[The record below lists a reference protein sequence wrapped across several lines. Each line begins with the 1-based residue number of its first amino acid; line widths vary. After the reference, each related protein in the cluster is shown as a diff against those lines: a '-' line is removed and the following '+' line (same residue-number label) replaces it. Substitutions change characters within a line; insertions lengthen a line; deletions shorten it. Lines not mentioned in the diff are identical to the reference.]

1 MLVWFRLRHY
11 KEGMAGLSERFWEDL
26 LLFIEE
32 GKVIP
37 VVGPELVT
45 VRDGE
50 QTVPLCGWLARRLAD
65 VIGLEV
71 QHLPAAFNLNDVV
84 ALHLKRGGEREDLY
98 SRILRILREARP
110 APSPAL
116 LALAGIS
123 RLDLFVTLTP
133 DSLLAEAIAQA
144 RPGAVVDQIA
154 YSTNAARDLPSA
166 RDSLRQPVVFHLLGR
181 ASSSPE
187 FAICDED
194 WLEWLHALQDK
205 QRQPLKLFDELRANH
220 LLILGCGFGDW
231 LARFFLRTARGME
244 LSQRRKRWDVLV
256 DERLGQDPAL
266 TQFLSSFSTDTRL
279 VPMSAAG
286 FVAEL
291 AQRWQQ
297 AHPAARQ
304 GAAASLPTGNNP
316 VDAPHD
322 GAVFVSYASENL
334 DAAQR
339 LADGLRAAGLDVWFD
354 KNALQVAGDWANS
367 IQRGIERC
375 SLFLPVISR
384 EALSEENRRRYFW
397 REWNAA
403 DDRARGMAPDEEF
416 IVPVVVDD
424 TRLDRTT
431 LPATFKRKQG
441 PSLPGGAVTPEVA
454 QRLTEIVRNFHRRQ
468 SRAT

>member
-1 MLVWFRLRHY
+1 M
-11 KEGMAGLSERFWEDL
+11 
-26 LLFIEE
+26 
-32 GKVIP
+32 
-37 VVGPELVT
+37 
-45 VRDGE
+45 
-50 QTVPLCGWLARRLAD
+50 
-65 VIGLEV
+65 
-71 QHLPAAFNLNDVV
+71 V
-84 ALHLKRGGEREDLY
+84 ALHLRRGGEREDLY
-98 SRILRILREARP
+98 SRILRILREASP

-116 LALAGIS
+116 LALAGIP

-144 RPGAVVDQIA
+144 RPGTVVDQIA

-166 RDSLRQPVVFHLLGR
+166 RDALRQPVVFHLLGR

-194 WLEWLHALQDK
+194 WLEWLHALQDR

-244 LSQRRKRWDVLV
+244 LSQKRKRWDVLV
-256 DERLGQDPAL
+256 DERMGQDPAL
-266 TQFLSSFSTDTRL
+266 TQFLSSFATDTRL
-279 VPMSAAG
+279 IPMSAAS
-286 FVAEL
+286 FAAEL
-291 AQRWQQ
+291 AQRWHQ
-297 AHPAARQ
+297 AHPAVQQ

-316 VDAPHD
+316 LDAPRD

-334 DAAQR
+334 GAAQC

-354 KNALQVAGDWANS
+354 KNALQVAGDWDNS
-367 IQRGIERC
+367 IHRGIERC

-384 EALSEENRRRYFW
+384 DALSEENRRRYFW
-397 REWNAA
+397 SEWKLAHKLA
-403 DDRARGMAPDEEF
+403 DRRAFDEEF
-416 IVPVVVDD
+416 IVPVMVDD

-431 LPATFKRKQG
+431 LPDTFKGKQG
-441 PSLPGGAVTPEVA
+441 ASLPGGIVTPEVA

>member
-1 MLVWFRLRHY
+1 
-11 KEGMAGLSERFWEDL
+11 MAAPSERFWEDL

-37 VVGPELVT
+37 VIGPELVT

-50 QTVPLCGWLARRLAD
+50 HSVPLCGWLARRLAI

-71 QHLPAAFNLNDVV
+71 QDLPATFNLNDVV
-84 ALHLKRGGEREDLY
+84 ALHLRQGGEREDLY
-98 SRILRILREARP
+98 SRILRILREASA

-116 LALAGIS
+116 RALASIPP
-123 RLDLFVTLTP
+123 LDLFVTLTP
-133 DSLLAEAIAQA
+133 DSLLAEAIAQV
-144 RPGAVVDQIA
+144 RPGTVVDQIA

-166 RDSLRQPVVFHLLGR
+166 RDALRQPVVFHLLGR

-194 WLEWLHALQDK
+194 WLEWLHALQDR

-231 LARFFLRTARGME
+231 LARFFLRTARGLE
-244 LSQRRKRWDVLV
+244 LSQKRKRWDVLV

-266 TQFLSSFSTDTRL
+266 TQFLSSFATDTRL
-279 VPMSAAG
+279 IAMSAAG
-286 FVAEL
+286 FAAEL
-291 AQRWQQ
+291 AQRWHQ
-297 AHPAARQ
+297 AHPAAQQ

-316 VDAPHD
+316 VDAPRD
-322 GAVFVSYASENL
+322 GAVFVSYASENR

-339 LADGLRAAGLDVWFD
+339 LADGLRDAGLDVWFD
-354 KNALQVAGDWANS
+354 KNALQVAGDWAMS
-367 IQRGIERC
+367 IHRGIDRC

-397 REWNAA
+397 REWNVA

-431 LPATFKRKQG
+431 LPDTFKRKQG
-441 PSLPGGAVTPEVA
+441 PSLPGGTVTPEVA

>member
-1 MLVWFRLRHY
+1 
-11 KEGMAGLSERFWEDL
+11 MADPSERFWEDL

-37 VVGPELVT
+37 VIGPELVT

-50 QTVPLCGWLARRLAD
+50 QEVPLLGWLARHLAV
-65 VIGLEV
+65 VIELEV
-71 QHLPAAFNLNDVV
+71 QDLPVGFNLNQVV
-84 ALHLKRGGEREDLY
+84 ALHVRRGGQREDLY
-98 SRILRILREARP
+98 SRILRILREAKP

-116 LALAGIS
+116 LALAGIPP
-123 RLDLFVTLTP
+123 LDLFVTLTP

-144 RPGAVVDQIA
+144 RPGTVVDQIA

-166 RDSLRQPVVFHLLGR
+166 RDALRQPVVFHLLGR

-194 WLEWLHALQDK
+194 WLEWLHALQDR

-231 LARFFLRTARGME
+231 LARFFLRTARGLE
-244 LSQRRKRWDVLV
+244 LSQKRKRWDVLV
-256 DERLGQDPAL
+256 DERLGHDPAL
-266 TQFLSSFSTDTRL
+266 TQFLSSFATDTRL
-279 VPMSAAG
+279 IPMSAAS
-286 FVAEL
+286 FAAEL
-291 AQRWQQ
+291 AQRWHQ
-297 AHPAARQ
+297 AHPAAQQ

-316 VDAPHD
+316 VDAPRD
-322 GAVFVSYASENL
+322 GAVFVSYASENRE
-334 DAAQR
+334 AAER

-367 IQRGIERC
+367 IHRSIERC

-397 REWNAA
+397 REWNVA
-403 DDRARGMAPDEEF
+403 DDRACGMAPDEEF

-424 TRLDRTT
+424 TRMDRTT
-431 LPATFKRKQG
+431 LPDTFKRKQG
-441 PSLPGGAVTPEVA
+441 PSLPGGTVTPEVA